1 MANVNNESPTQIG
14 SSRVSHKVPP
24 GRRTRRPLRRRLV
37 RGAALLGVLA
47 LLTLASAAWLGL
59 KAAAA
64 KAELQNASELL
75 PQLQDEVFRKDA
87 EAATQTVNV
96 LKMHTAKARDA
107 TRDPLWTLAGALP
120 WIGSN
125 FQAATEVSTTAD
137 DVARLGA
144 APLVSVLQS
153 LDWNDLTP
161 QEGGINAE
169 PLSTASPALL
179 AAANAVEQSSDR
191 LNGINS
197 SALLPQISGP
207 LVQAQEQLAS
217 LRGNLRTAA
226 DVAAL
231 APTMLG
237 SEQPRHYLLLVENNA
252 ESRATGGIPGA
263 LAVLSVD
270 RGKLSLDSQSSA
282 SQLGIFTPPMTLD
295 SEQQQ
300 IYSARLGKFMQDVNL
315 TPDFPSGAV
324 TAQAMWEKKFGQRV
338 DGVISIDPVALSY
351 ILEVTGPLQL
361 SDPTLIKTAGNSLPT
376 ELTAKNVV
384 PTLLSDV
391 YGKIA
396 QPELQDVYFAGVAK
410 EVFAELSSG
419 KGDRKGMIE
428 GVAKGAEERRIKVWS
443 AHAAEQSVIA
453 RYPLGGSISGPSVA
467 PAEFGVYFNDGTGAK
482 MDYYVQRSVQLVKEC
497 AVDGYEQT
505 TVRITSTNLAPA
517 DAATS
522 LPVYVTGDGSFGVP
536 PGSVQ
541 TNLVAY
547 GPVQAN
553 IETTK
558 LDGQKTDFA
567 PYIHSNR
574 PVGVLAIRLAPG
586 ESRTVE
592 FTFGKIVQH
601 TEPNLVVT
609 PTVQDVNDVIL
620 PTQEAMC
627 G

>member
-14 SSRVSHKVPP
+14 PSLGSHNVPS
-24 GRRTRRPLRRRLV
+24 GRRTRRLLRRRLV
-37 RGAALLGVLA
+37 GGAALLGVLA
-47 LLTLASAAWLGL
+47 LLTLASAGWLGL
-59 KAAAA
+59 KAATA
-64 KAELQNASELL
+64 KDELQNASDLL

-87 EAATQTVNV
+87 AAATQTVNV

-107 TRDPLWTLAGALP
+107 TQDPLWILAGALP

-125 FQAATEVSTTAD
+125 FQAASEVSTTAD

-161 QEGGINAE
+161 QEGGINVE

-179 AAANAVEQSSDR
+179 AAANAVEQSSER
-191 LNGINS
+191 LSSINS

-217 LRGNLRTAA
+217 LRGSLRTAA

-231 APTMLG
+231 APIMLG

-270 RGKLSLDSQSSA
+270 KGKLSLDSQSSA

-300 IYSARLGKFMQDVNL
+300 IYSARLGKYMQDVNL
-315 TPDFPSGAV
+315 TPDFPSGAL

-351 ILEVTGPLQL
+351 ILEGTGPLQL
-361 SDPTLIKTAGNSLPT
+361 SDPTLIETAGNSLPT

-410 EVFAELSSG
+410 EVFTELSSG
-419 KGDRKGMIE
+419 KGDRKGIIE
-428 GVAKGAEERRIKVWS
+428 GVAKGAGERRIKVWS
-443 AHAAEQSVIA
+443 AHTAEQSVLA

-505 TVRITSTNLAPA
+505 TVRITSTNTAPA

-558 LDGQKTDFA
+558 VDGQKTDFA

-586 ESRTVE
+586 ETRTVE

-609 PTVQDVNDVIL
+609 PSVQDVNDVIL
-620 PTQEAMC
+620 ATQEAAC